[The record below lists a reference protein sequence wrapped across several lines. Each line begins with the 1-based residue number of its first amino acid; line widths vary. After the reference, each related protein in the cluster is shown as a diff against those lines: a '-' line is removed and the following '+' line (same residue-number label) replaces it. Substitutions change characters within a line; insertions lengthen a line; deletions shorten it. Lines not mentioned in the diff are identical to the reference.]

1 MSTMN
6 DIAKLAGVS
15 QGTVSN
21 VLNNRGNVSAKK
33 IKLVQEAARQV
44 GYIMNAPAH
53 QLRSSSMLSKT
64 IGIILPNITDA
75 KYAALYTSLQ
85 YFWQNREYQVSLW
98 LTNDTPYYEKAA
110 ISAATAARVSGILT
124 VTCLPDSADSYKTI
138 RQYGGTV
145 VYMEREMEN
154 TFPYIGYDYYQA
166 GREMAE
172 RALEKG
178 FRSAALVLGLSFFS
192 CESQFE
198 KGFGDCLSSRHISDF
213 KWQTHNTYLSDAFQ
227 TTFRLYENST
237 YPDCIIVSGK
247 SLSDKISQAFSSV
260 SSVSPPLLLTIT
272 SDSREARCNDS
283 CYCMDYSVL
292 AYEAG
297 KLLLASLEHSKNVPE
312 KTLLDASGFI
322 RRKQIPY
329 IAKKKISLNV
339 LLVQGQPAT
348 AIMQMTPHFSE
359 QTGLDINYVT
369 LPLGELTSVLSQ
381 MNGNHFFD
389 VIRTN
394 ITTTPQF
401 PAGALEPIS
410 DGLFRELTKTMYP
423 EVVKGF
429 SYCHG
434 QAVAVPFDIST
445 YFYAYRKDIFTNPVI
460 MRTYLE
466 KYGEELELPDT
477 FERFNRVAAYFCK
490 KENPDSPVPYG
501 TTGPANDMALVFSH
515 FQFIYRNLGGRLADE
530 NGAFVFDRELAL
542 QAIRLQMELM
552 PHSLS
557 LQSSRRDFNVTNFI
571 EEKTALEIVSTS
583 YASRLLNLRHR
594 SINGLLGFSHLPA
607 NTGTF
612 GGGALAIPHGCK
624 EPHAAERYI
633 EWASGFD
640 QAYIFT
646 LLGGATPHKS
656 IYKEH
661 DILELYPWFGLM
673 DQAIET
679 SSPLSELDIFDR
691 YHLERFM
698 GFTLSNIYCG
708 VIPLDSCLNV
718 LEQGIASYLLDK

>member
-75 KYAALYTSLQ
+75 KYAALYTALQ

-138 RQYGGTV
+138 RQYGGAV

-166 GREMAE
+166 GREMAK

-198 KGFGDCLSSRHISDF
+198 KGFGDCLSSCRISDF

-227 TTFRLYENST
+227 TAFRLYENSA
-237 YPDCIIVSGK
+237 YPDCVIISGK
-247 SLSDKISQAFSSV
+247 SLSDKISQAFPSV
-260 SSVSPPLLLTIT
+260 SSVSPPPLLAIT

-297 KLLLASLEHSKNVPE
+297 NLLLDFLDHPEDVPE
-312 KTLLDASGFI
+312 RTLLDASGFI
-322 RRKQIPY
+322 RKKKIPY

-401 PAGALEPIS
+401 SDGALEPIS
-410 DGLFRELTKTMYP
+410 DDLFRELTKTMYP

-434 QAVAVPFDIST
+434 QAVAVPFDINT
-445 YFYAYRKDIFTNPVI
+445 YF
-460 MRTYLE
+460 
-466 KYGEELELPDT
+466 
-477 FERFNRVAAYFCK
+477 
-490 KENPDSPVPYG
+490 
-501 TTGPANDMALVFSH
+501 
-515 FQFIYRNLGGRLADE
+515 
-530 NGAFVFDRELAL
+530 
-542 QAIRLQMELM
+542 
-552 PHSLS
+552 
-557 LQSSRRDFNVTNFI
+557 SR
-571 EEKTALEIVSTS
+571 
-583 YASRLLNLRHR
+583 
-594 SINGLLGFSHLPA
+594 
-607 NTGTF
+607 
-612 GGGALAIPHGCK
+612 
-624 EPHAAERYI
+624 
-633 EWASGFD
+633 
-640 QAYIFT
+640 
-646 LLGGATPHKS
+646 
-656 IYKEH
+656 
-661 DILELYPWFGLM
+661 
-673 DQAIET
+673 
-679 SSPLSELDIFDR
+679 
-691 YHLERFM
+691 
-698 GFTLSNIYCG
+698 
-708 VIPLDSCLNV
+708 
-718 LEQGIASYLLDK
+718 